1 MEEVQPKI
9 QQSLPG
15 PLLPGSNLA
24 LLCESLMTC
33 VVQAS
38 SPESRGFKC
47 DMSSV
52 YVCVCMCMCVF
63 QVCVIV
69 QRRYLIFSRSYFL
82 LIRILFLYIFVI
94 FMCFLS
100 PVLFGN
106 PSRGAVS
113 AFGVSNLDMASHRSW
128 GSKFLMLLVGAWWI
142 VKELNFVSP
151 STWSILTYEI
161 V

>member
-69 QRRYLIFSRSYFL
+69 QRRYLLFSRSYFL

-113 AFGVSNLDMASHRSW
+113 AFGVSNLGRGVPQVLGVEVSDAPCRS
-128 GSKFLMLLVGAWWI
+128 LVDRQG
-142 VKELNFVSP
+142 VELRVAFNLEHLDV
-151 STWSILTYEI
+151 
-161 V
+161 